1 MASAC
6 FIADD
11 PEQADRYAR
20 LALVSM
26 GSNSSQRTWDRLR
39 QMYRLTAE
47 YAGYPKIQELR
58 EEIKLALP
66 KGKSPRGKGPGGTV
80 ASA

>member
-20 LALVSM
+20 LALMSM
-26 GSNSSQRTWDRLR
+26 GTNSSHRTWDRLR

-47 YAGYPKIQELR
+47 YSSYPKIHELR
-58 EEIKLALP
+58 EEIALALP
-66 KGKSPRGKGPGGTV
+66 KSAAKGG
-80 ASA
+80 SARI

>member
-20 LALVSM
+20 LALMSM
-26 GSNSSQRTWDRLR
+26 GSNSSRRTWDRLR
-39 QMYRLTAE
+39 EMYRLTAE
-47 YAGYPKIQELR
+47 YAGYPKIHELR
-58 EEIKLALP
+58 EEIELALP
-66 KGKSPRGKGPGGTV
+66 KPRGRGDG
-80 ASA
+80 SAPA

>member
-20 LALVSM
+20 LALMSM
-26 GSNSSQRTWDRLR
+26 GSNSSRRTWDRLR
-39 QMYRLTAE
+39 EMYRLTAE
-47 YAGYPKIQELR
+47 YAEYPKIHELR
-58 EEIKLALP
+58 EEIRLALP
-66 KGKSPRGKGPGGTV
+66 KPRPRSDD
-80 ASA
+80 SAQA